1 MAEIPIWPG
10 SSSFALVTNPTPFG
24 FYDADN
30 QFTSSADQVSVWCA
44 RRLGYP
50 LVDVEL
56 QDINFYTCFEEAVTA
71 YGNEVYL
78 YKIRENYLSLEGN
91 PTGSVLNTEVI
102 TPTLGNEIRIAK
114 TYGTEAGSGGN
125 TEYYSGSIPLLG
137 GVQDYDL
144 TSWSQA
150 SASLSPGDSIEIK
163 RLFYEAPPAI
173 TRFFDPYA
181 GTGTG
186 MQSLM
191 DTFGFGQYSPGV
203 NFLLMPVYH
212 DLLTMQ
218 AIEMNDNIRKSAYSF
233 ELINNKLT
241 LFPIPTRDATLFF
254 EYVKLSERD
263 SVIKDA
269 AANGSLISNISN
281 VPYQNPSYT
290 QINTVGRQW
299 VYQYTL
305 ALAKEMLGYI
315 RGKYQTVPV
324 PGAEVTLNG
333 SDLLSAASSEK
344 TSLLEQLRETLEE
357 TSRRNQLERKAQESQ
372 FLRDDLSNVPMVIF
386 IG

>member
-10 SSSFALVTNPTPFG
+10 SSSFFPGDTPFG
-24 FYDADN
+24 FYDNEFDF
-30 QFTSSADQVSVWCA
+30 QTESDKVSVWCA

-56 QDINFYTCFEEAVTA
+56 QDINFYACFEEAVTA

-114 TYGTEAGSGGN
+114 TYGTEAGSGGD
-125 TEYYSGSIPLLG
+125 TEYYSGSIPLTAG
-137 GVQDYDL
+137 IQDYDL
-144 TSWSQA
+144 ESWSQA

-186 MQSLM
+186 LQSLM

-218 AIEMNDNIRKSAYSF
+218 AIEMNDEIRKSAYSF

-241 LFPIPTRDATLFF
+241 LFPIPTQNATLFF
-254 EYVKLSERD
+254 EYVKVSERD

-269 AANGSLISNISN
+269 ASSGSLISNISN
-281 VPYQNPSYT
+281 VPYENPTYG

-305 ALAKEMLGYI
+305 ALAKEMLGYV

-344 TSLLEQLRETLEE
+344 TSLLEQLRGTLEE
-357 TSRRNQLERKAQESQ
+357 TSRKNQLERKSQESE
-372 FLRDDLSNVPMVIF
+372 FLESDLTNVPMVIY

>member
-10 SSSFALVTNPTPFG
+10 SSSFFPGDTPFG
-24 FYDADN
+24 FYDNEFDF
-30 QFTSSADQVSVWCA
+30 QTESDKVSVWCA

-56 QDINFYTCFEEAVTA
+56 QDINFYACFEEAVTA

-114 TYGTEAGSGGN
+114 TYGTEAGSGGD
-125 TEYYSGSIPLLG
+125 TEYYSGSIPLTAG
-137 GVQDYDL
+137 IQDYDL
-144 TSWSQA
+144 ESWSQA
-150 SASLSPGDSIEIK
+150 SASLLPGDSVEIK

-218 AIEMNDNIRKSAYSF
+218 AIEMNDEIRKSAYSF
-233 ELINNKLT
+233 ELVNNKLK
-241 LFPIPTRDATLFF
+241 LFPIPTQDATLYFQ
-254 EYVKLSERD
+254 YVKVSERD
-263 SVIKDA
+263 SVIKDGEA
-269 AANGSLISNISN
+269 SGSLISNISN
-281 VPYQNPSYT
+281 VPYENPTYG

-305 ALAKEMLGYI
+305 ALAKEMLGYV

-333 SDLLSAASSEK
+333 GDLLSAASSEK
-344 TSLLEQLRETLEE
+344 TSLLEQLRGTLEE
-357 TSRRNQLERKAQESQ
+357 TSRKNQLERKSQESE
-372 FLRDDLSNVPMVIF
+372 FLKSDLTNVPMVIY
-386 IG
+386 IA

>member
-10 SSSFALVTNPTPFG
+10 SSSFFPGDTPFG
-24 FYDADN
+24 FYDNEFDF
-30 QFTSSADQVSVWCA
+30 QTESDKVSVWCA

-56 QDINFYTCFEEAVTA
+56 QDINFYACFEEAVTA

-91 PTGSVLNTEVI
+91 PTGSILNTEVI

-114 TYGTEAGSGGN
+114 TYGTEAGSGGD
-125 TEYYSGSIPLLG
+125 TEYYSGSIPLST

-186 MQSLM
+186 LQSLM

-218 AIEMNDNIRKSAYSF
+218 AIEMNDEIRKSAYSF
-233 ELINNKLT
+233 ELVNNKLK
-241 LFPIPTRDATLFF
+241 LFPIPTQDATLYFQ
-254 EYVKLSERD
+254 YVKVSERD
-263 SVIKDA
+263 SVIKDGEA
-269 AANGSLISNISN
+269 SGSLISNISN
-281 VPYQNPSYT
+281 VPYENPTYG

-305 ALAKEMLGYI
+305 ALAKEMLGYV

-344 TSLLEQLRETLEE
+344 TSLLEQLRGTLEE
-357 TSRRNQLERKAQESQ
+357 TSRKNQLERKSQESE
-372 FLRDDLSNVPMVIF
+372 FLKSDLTNVPMVIY
-386 IG
+386 IA

>member
-10 SSSFALVTNPTPFG
+10 SSSFFPGDTPFG
-24 FYDADN
+24 FYDNEFDF
-30 QFTSSADQVSVWCA
+30 QTESDKVSVWCA

-56 QDINFYTCFEEAVTA
+56 QDINFYACFEEAVTA

-114 TYGTEAGSGGN
+114 TYGTEAGSGGD
-125 TEYYSGSIPLLG
+125 TEYYSGSIPLTAG
-137 GVQDYDL
+137 IQDYDL
-144 TSWSQA
+144 ESWSQA
-150 SASLSPGDSIEIK
+150 SASLSPGDSIEVK

-218 AIEMNDNIRKSAYSF
+218 AIEMNDDIRKSAYSF

-241 LFPIPTRDATLFF
+241 LFPIPTQNAILFF
-254 EYVKLSERD
+254 EYVKVSERD
-263 SVIKDA
+263 SVIKDGEA
-269 AANGSLISNISN
+269 SGSLISNISN
-281 VPYQNPSYT
+281 VPYENPTYG

-305 ALAKEMLGYI
+305 ALAKEMLGYV

-333 SDLLSAASSEK
+333 GDLLSAASSEK
-344 TSLLEQLRETLEE
+344 TSLLEQLRGTLEE
-357 TSRRNQLERKAQESQ
+357 TSRKNQLERKSQESE
-372 FLRDDLSNVPMVIF
+372 FLKSDLTNVPMVIY
-386 IG
+386 IA

>member
-344 TSLLEQLRETLEE
+344 TSLLEQLRGTLEE

>member
-10 SSSFALVTNPTPFG
+10 SSSFESGDTPFG

-30 QFTSSADQVSVWCA
+30 QFTESANYVSTWCA

-56 QDINFYTCFEEAVTA
+56 QDVNFFACFEEAVTV

-114 TYGTEAGSGGN
+114 TYGTEAGSGGD
-125 TEYYSGSIPLLG
+125 TEYYSGSIPLTA

-144 TSWSQA
+144 ESWSQA

-186 MQSLM
+186 LQSLM

-218 AIEMNDNIRKSAYSF
+218 AIEMNDDIRKSAYSF

-241 LFPIPTRDATLFF
+241 LFPIPTQNATLFF
-254 EYVKLSERD
+254 EYVKVSERD

-269 AANGSLISNISN
+269 ASSGSLISNISN
-281 VPYQNPSYT
+281 VPYENPTYA

-333 SDLLSAASSEK
+333 GDLLSAASSEK
-344 TSLLEQLRETLEE
+344 TSLLEQLRGTLEE
-357 TSRRNQLERKAQESQ
+357 TSRKNQLERKSQESQ
-372 FLRDDLSNVPMVIF
+372 FLRDDLTNVPMVIF

>member
-344 TSLLEQLRETLEE
+344 TSLLEQLRGTLEE

-372 FLRDDLSNVPMVIF
+372 FLRDDLSNVPMLIF

>member
-1 MAEIPIWPG
+1 MADIPIWPG
-10 SSSFALVTNPTPFG
+10 SSSFSPGSTPFG
-24 FYDADN
+24 FYDTELSF
-30 QFTSSADQVSVWCA
+30 QTEADQVAVWCA

-50 LVDVEL
+50 LADVEL
-56 QDINFYTCFEEAVTA
+56 QDVNFYACFEEAVTA

-91 PTGSVLNTEVI
+91 TTGSILNTEVI
-102 TPTLGNEIRIAK
+102 SPSLGNQIRIAEN
-114 TYGTEAGSGGN
+114 YGTEAGSGGN
-125 TEYYSGSIPLLG
+125 TEYYSGSINLKT

-144 TSWSQA
+144 TAWSAA
-150 SASLSPGDSIEIK
+150 SASLIPGDSIEIK
-163 RLFYEAPPAI
+163 ELFYQAPPAI

-186 MQSLM
+186 LQSLM

-218 AIEMNDNIRKSAYSF
+218 AIEMNDEIRKSAYSF
-233 ELINNKLT
+233 ELVNNKLK
-241 LFPIPTRDATLFF
+241 LFPIPTKDSLLFF
-254 EYVKLSERD
+254 KYIKKSERN
-263 SVIKDA
+263 SVIKNA
-269 AANGSLISNISN
+269 EASGSLISNISN
-281 VPYQNPSYT
+281 VPYENPTYG

-315 RGKYQTVPV
+315 RGKYHTVPV
-324 PGAEVTLNG
+324 PGAEVTLNSG
-333 SDLLSAASSEK
+333 DLLTAATVEK
-344 TSLLEQLRETLEE
+344 AALLEQLRGTLEE
-357 TSRRNQLERKAQESQ
+357 TSRKNQLERKAQESQ
-372 FLRDDLSNVPMVIF
+372 FLKEDLDSVPMLIY

>member
-1 MAEIPIWPG
+1 MADISIWPG
-10 SSSFALVTNPTPFG
+10 SSSFAPGDTPFG

-56 QDINFYTCFEEAVTA
+56 QDINFYACFEEAVTV

-114 TYGTEAGSGGN
+114 TYGTEAGSGGD
-125 TEYYSGSIPLLG
+125 TEYYSGSIPLSR

-144 TSWSQA
+144 TAWANA
-150 SASLSPGDSIEIK
+150 SASLSAGDSIEIK
-163 RLFYEAPPAI
+163 RIFYEAPPAI

-186 MQSLM
+186 LQSLM

-218 AIEMNDNIRKSAYSF
+218 AIEMNDKVRKSAYSF
-233 ELINNKLT
+233 ELINNKLR
-241 LFPIPTRDATLFF
+241 LFPIPVRNATLYFQ
-254 EYVKLSERD
+254 YIKKSERD
-263 SVIKDA
+263 SVIKDG
-269 AANGSLISNISN
+269 AANGSLISNVSN
-281 VPYQNPSYT
+281 VPYNNPTYS
-290 QINTVGRQW
+290 QINAVGRQW
-299 VYQYTL
+299 IVQYTL
-305 ALAKEMLGYI
+305 ALAKEMLGLI
-315 RGKYQTVPV
+315 RGKYQSVPV
-324 PGAEVTLNG
+324 PGAEVTLNQA
-333 SDLLSAASSEK
+333 DLLSGARDEK
-344 TSLLEQLRETLEE
+344 TALLEQLRGTLEE
-357 TSRRNQLERKAQESQ
+357 TSRKNQLERKSQESQ
-372 FLRDDLSNVPMVIF
+372 FLKDDLNSVPMLIY

>member
-10 SSSFALVTNPTPFG
+10 SSSFESGDTPFG

-30 QFTSSADQVSVWCA
+30 QFTESANYVSTWCA

-50 LVDVEL
+50 LVDIEL
-56 QDINFYTCFEEAVTA
+56 QDVNFFACFEEAVTV

-114 TYGTEAGSGGN
+114 TYGTEAGSGGD
-125 TEYYSGSIPLLG
+125 TEHYSGSIPLTAG
-137 GVQDYDL
+137 IQDYDL
-144 TSWSQA
+144 TSWSQDN
-150 SASLSPGDSIEIK
+150 ASLSPGDSIEIK

-186 MQSLM
+186 LQSLM

-218 AIEMNDNIRKSAYSF
+218 AIEMNDEIRKSAYSF

-241 LFPIPTRDATLFF
+241 LFPIPTRDAVLFF
-254 EYVKLSERD
+254 EYVKVSERD

-269 AANGSLISNISN
+269 ASSGSLISNISN
-281 VPYQNPSYT
+281 VPYENPSYT

-344 TSLLEQLRETLEE
+344 TSLLEQLRGTLEE
-357 TSRRNQLERKAQESQ
+357 TSRKNQLERKSQESE
-372 FLRDDLSNVPMVIF
+372 FLKTDLTNVPMVIY

>member
-10 SSSFALVTNPTPFG
+10 SSSFESGDTPFG

-30 QFTSSADQVSVWCA
+30 QFTESANYVSTWCA

-50 LVDVEL
+50 LVDIEL
-56 QDINFYTCFEEAVTA
+56 QDVNFFACFEEAVTV

-91 PTGSVLNTEVI
+91 STGSVLNTEVI

-114 TYGTEAGSGGN
+114 TYGTEAGSGGD
-125 TEYYSGSIPLLG
+125 TEHYSGSIPLTAG
-137 GVQDYDL
+137 IQDYDL
-144 TSWSQA
+144 TSWSQDN
-150 SASLSPGDSIEIK
+150 ASLSPGDSIEIK

-186 MQSLM
+186 LQSLM

-218 AIEMNDNIRKSAYSF
+218 AIEMNDEIRKSAYSF

-241 LFPIPTRDATLFF
+241 LFPIPTRDAVLFF
-254 EYVKLSERD
+254 EYVKVSERD

-269 AANGSLISNISN
+269 ASSGSLISNISN
-281 VPYQNPSYT
+281 VPYENPSYT

-344 TSLLEQLRETLEE
+344 TSLLEQLRGTLEE
-357 TSRRNQLERKAQESQ
+357 TSRKNQLERKSQESE
-372 FLRDDLSNVPMVIF
+372 FLKTDLTNVPMVIY

>member
-10 SSSFALVTNPTPFG
+10 SSSFFPGDTPFG
-24 FYDADN
+24 FYDNELDF
-30 QFTSSADQVSVWCA
+30 QTESDKVSVWCA

-56 QDINFYTCFEEAVTA
+56 QDINFYACFEEAVTA

-114 TYGTEAGSGGN
+114 TYGTEAGSGGD
-125 TEYYSGSIPLLG
+125 TEYYSGSIPLTAG
-137 GVQDYDL
+137 IQDYDL

-186 MQSLM
+186 LQSLM

-218 AIEMNDNIRKSAYSF
+218 AIEMNDDIRKSAYSF

-241 LFPIPTRDATLFF
+241 LFPIPTQNATLFF
-254 EYVKLSERD
+254 EYVKASERD

-269 AANGSLISNISN
+269 ASSGSLISNISN
-281 VPYQNPSYT
+281 VPYENPTYA

-305 ALAKEMLGYI
+305 ALAKEMLGYV

-344 TSLLEQLRETLEE
+344 TSLLEQLRGTLEE
-357 TSRRNQLERKAQESQ
+357 TSRKNQLERKSQESE
-372 FLRDDLSNVPMVIF
+372 FLKSDLTNVPMVIY
-386 IG
+386 IA

>member
-241 LFPIPTRDATLFF
+241 LFPIPTRNATLFF

-344 TSLLEQLRETLEE
+344 TSLLEQLRGTLEE

>member
-357 TSRRNQLERKAQESQ
+357 TSRKNQLERKAQESQ

>member
-1 MAEIPIWPG
+1 
-10 SSSFALVTNPTPFG
+10 
-24 FYDADN
+24 
-30 QFTSSADQVSVWCA
+30 
-44 RRLGYP
+44 
-50 LVDVEL
+50 
-56 QDINFYTCFEEAVTA
+56 
-71 YGNEVYL
+71 
-78 YKIRENYLSLEGN
+78 
-91 PTGSVLNTEVI
+91 
-102 TPTLGNEIRIAK
+102 
-114 TYGTEAGSGGN
+114 
-125 TEYYSGSIPLLG
+125 
-137 GVQDYDL
+137 
-144 TSWSQA
+144 
-150 SASLSPGDSIEIK
+150 
-163 RLFYEAPPAI
+163 
-173 TRFFDPYA
+173 
-181 GTGTG
+181 
-186 MQSLM
+186 
-191 DTFGFGQYSPGV
+191 
-203 NFLLMPVYH
+203 
-212 DLLTMQ
+212 
-218 AIEMNDNIRKSAYSF
+218 
-233 ELINNKLT
+233 

-357 TSRRNQLERKAQESQ
+357 TSRKNQLERKAQESQ

>member
-1 MAEIPIWPG
+1 MDIPIWPG
-10 SSSFALVTNPTPFG
+10 SSSFAPGDTPFG
-24 FYDADN
+24 FYDAES
-30 QFTSSADQVSVWCA
+30 QFVTASDQVALWCS

-50 LVDVEL
+50 LVDIEL
-56 QDINFYTCFEEAVTA
+56 QDVNFYACFEEAVTV

-102 TPTLGNEIRIAK
+102 TPTLGNQIRIAK
-114 TYGTEAGSGGN
+114 TYGTEAGSGGDV
-125 TEYYSGSIPLLG
+125 EYYSGSIPLTAG
-137 GVQDYDL
+137 IQDYDL
-144 TSWSQA
+144 TAWANA

-163 RLFYEAPPAI
+163 RIFYEAPPAI

-186 MQSLM
+186 LQSLM

-218 AIEMNDNIRKSAYSF
+218 AIELNDEVRKSAYTF
-233 ELINNKLT
+233 ELINNKLKI
-241 LFPIPTRDATLFF
+241 FPIPVNNAILFF
-254 EYVKLSERD
+254 QYVKKSERD
-263 SVIKDA
+263 SVIGDA
-269 AANGSLISNISN
+269 GANGSLISNVSN
-281 VPYQNPSYT
+281 VPYNNPVYS
-290 QINTVGRQW
+290 QINAVGKQW
-299 VYQYTL
+299 IFQYTL

-315 RGKYQTVPV
+315 RGKYQQVPV
-324 PGAEVTLNG
+324 PGAEVTLNAA
-333 SDLLSAASSEK
+333 DLLSSS
-344 TSLLEQLRETLEE
+344 TSDKVALLEQLRDTLDE
-357 TSRRNQLERKAQESQ
+357 TSRKNQLERKSQESE
-372 FLRDDLSNVPMVIF
+372 FLKTDFSNVPMLIY

>member
-1 MAEIPIWPG
+1 MDIPIWPG
-10 SSSFALVTNPTPFG
+10 SSSFAPGDTPFG
-24 FYDADN
+24 FYDAES
-30 QFTSSADQVSVWCA
+30 QFVTASDQVALWCS

-50 LVDVEL
+50 LVDIEL
-56 QDINFYTCFEEAVTA
+56 QDVNFYACFEEAVTV

-102 TPTLGNEIRIAK
+102 TPTLGNQIRIAK

-125 TEYYSGSIPLLG
+125 VEYYSGSIPLTAG
-137 GVQDYDL
+137 IQDYDL
-144 TSWSQA
+144 TAWANA

-163 RLFYEAPPAI
+163 RIFYEAPPAI

-186 MQSLM
+186 LQSLM

-218 AIEMNDNIRKSAYSF
+218 AIELNDEVRKSAYTF
-233 ELINNKLT
+233 ELINNKLKI
-241 LFPIPTRDATLFF
+241 FPIPVNNAILFF
-254 EYVKLSERD
+254 QYVKKSERD
-263 SVIKDA
+263 SVIGDA
-269 AANGSLISNISN
+269 GANGSLISNVSN
-281 VPYQNPSYT
+281 VPYNNPVYS
-290 QINTVGRQW
+290 QINAVGKQW
-299 VYQYTL
+299 IFQYTL

-315 RGKYQTVPV
+315 RGKYQQVPV
-324 PGAEVTLNG
+324 PGAEVTLNAA
-333 SDLLSAASSEK
+333 DLLSSS
-344 TSLLEQLRETLEE
+344 TSDKVALLEQLRDTLDE
-357 TSRRNQLERKAQESQ
+357 TSRKNQLERKSQESE
-372 FLRDDLSNVPMVIF
+372 FLKTDFSNVPMLIY

>member
-1 MAEIPIWPG
+1 
-10 SSSFALVTNPTPFG
+10 
-24 FYDADN
+24 
-30 QFTSSADQVSVWCA
+30 
-44 RRLGYP
+44 
-50 LVDVEL
+50 
-56 QDINFYTCFEEAVTA
+56 
-71 YGNEVYL
+71 
-78 YKIRENYLSLEGN
+78 
-91 PTGSVLNTEVI
+91 
-102 TPTLGNEIRIAK
+102 
-114 TYGTEAGSGGN
+114 
-125 TEYYSGSIPLLG
+125 
-137 GVQDYDL
+137 
-144 TSWSQA
+144 
-150 SASLSPGDSIEIK
+150 
-163 RLFYEAPPAI
+163 
-173 TRFFDPYA
+173 
-181 GTGTG
+181 

-218 AIEMNDNIRKSAYSF
+218 AIEMNDDIRKSAYSF

-241 LFPIPTRDATLFF
+241 LFPIPTQNATLFF
-254 EYVKLSERD
+254 EYVKASERD

-269 AANGSLISNISN
+269 ASSGSLISNISN
-281 VPYQNPSYT
+281 VPYENPTYA

-344 TSLLEQLRETLEE
+344 TSLLEQLRGTLEE
-357 TSRRNQLERKAQESQ
+357 TSRKNQLERKSQESE
-372 FLRDDLSNVPMVIF
+372 FLKSDLTNVPMVIY

>member
-1 MAEIPIWPG
+1 MIISIWPG
-10 SSSFALVTNPTPFG
+10 SSSFSPGDTPFG
-24 FYDADN
+24 FYDNDA
-30 QFTSSADQVSVWCA
+30 QFVTASDQVAVWCA

-50 LVDVEL
+50 LMDVEL
-56 QDINFYTCFEEAVTA
+56 QDVNFYTCFEEAVTV

-91 PTGSVLNTEVI
+91 TTGSVLNTEVI
-102 TPTLGNEIRIAK
+102 SPSLGNEIRIAK

-125 TEYYSGSIPLLG
+125 TEYYTGSIQMQY

-144 TSWSQA
+144 DAWASS

-163 RLFYEAPPAI
+163 RIFFEAPPPI

-191 DTFGFGQYSPGV
+191 DSFGFGQMSPGV

-212 DLLTMQ
+212 DLLSIQ
-218 AIEMNDNIRKSAYSF
+218 AIELNDQIRRSAHTF
-233 ELINNKLT
+233 ELINNKLRI
-241 LFPIPTRDATLFF
+241 FPIPTRDIILNFQYIK
-254 EYVKLSERD
+254 ESERN
-263 SVIKDA
+263 SVIKNGA
-269 AANGSLISNISN
+269 SGGSLISNISN
-281 VPYQNPSYT
+281 VPYNNPNYT
-290 QINTVGRQW
+290 QLNAYSRQW
-299 VYQYTL
+299 VFQYTL

-315 RGKYQTVPV
+315 RGKYQQVPI
-324 PGAEVTLNG
+324 PGSEVTLNG
-333 SDLLSAASSEK
+333 SDLLLAAEREK
-344 TSLLEQLRETLEE
+344 GALLEQLRMTLDE
-357 TSRRNQLERKAQESQ
+357 TSRKNQLERKSQESE
-372 FLRDDLSNVPMVIF
+372 FLKTDLTNVPLTIW

>member
-1 MAEIPIWPG
+1 MADISIWPG
-10 SSSFALVTNPTPFG
+10 SSSFAPGDTPFG

-56 QDINFYTCFEEAVTA
+56 QDINFYACFEEAVTV

-114 TYGTEAGSGGN
+114 TYGTEAGSGGD
-125 TEYYSGSIPLLG
+125 TEYYSGSIPLTS

-144 TSWSQA
+144 TAWANA
-150 SASLSPGDSIEIK
+150 SASLSAGDSIEIK
-163 RLFYEAPPAI
+163 RIFYEAPPAI

-186 MQSLM
+186 LQSLM

-212 DLLTMQ
+212 DLLTIQ
-218 AIEMNDNIRKSAYSF
+218 AIEMNDEVRKSAYSF
-233 ELINNKLT
+233 ELINNKLK
-241 LFPIPTRDATLFF
+241 LFPIPVQNATLYFQ
-254 EYVKLSERD
+254 YIKKSERD

-269 AANGSLISNISN
+269 AANGSLISNVSN
-281 VPYQNPSYT
+281 VPYNNPTYS
-290 QINTVGRQW
+290 QINAVGRQW
-299 VYQYTL
+299 IFQYTL
-305 ALAKEMLGYI
+305 ALAKEMLGLI
-315 RGKYQTVPV
+315 RGKYQSVPV
-324 PGAEVTLNG
+324 PGAEVTLNQA
-333 SDLLSAASSEK
+333 DLLSGARDEK
-344 TSLLEQLRETLEE
+344 TALLEQLRGTLEE
-357 TSRRNQLERKAQESQ
+357 TSRKNQLERKSQESQ
-372 FLRDDLSNVPMVIF
+372 FLKDDLNSVPMLIY

>member
-10 SSSFALVTNPTPFG
+10 SSSFESGDTPFG

-30 QFTSSADQVSVWCA
+30 QFTESANYVSTWCA

-56 QDINFYTCFEEAVTA
+56 QDVNFFACFEEAVTV

-114 TYGTEAGSGGN
+114 TYGTEAGSGGD
-125 TEYYSGSIPLLG
+125 TEYYSGSIPLTA

-144 TSWSQA
+144 TSWSQTN
-150 SASLSPGDSIEIK
+150 ASLSPGDSIEIK

-218 AIEMNDNIRKSAYSF
+218 AIEMNDDIRKSAYSF

-241 LFPIPTRDATLFF
+241 LFPIPTQNATLFF
-254 EYVKLSERD
+254 EYVKVSERD

-269 AANGSLISNISN
+269 AADGSLISNISN
-281 VPYQNPSYT
+281 VPYENPTYA

-344 TSLLEQLRETLEE
+344 TSLLEQLRGTLEE
-357 TSRRNQLERKAQESQ
+357 TSRKNQLERKSQESE
-372 FLRDDLSNVPMVIF
+372 FLKSDLTNVPMVIY

>member
-10 SSSFALVTNPTPFG
+10 SSSFESGDTPFG

-30 QFTSSADQVSVWCA
+30 QFTESANYVSTWCA

-56 QDINFYTCFEEAVTA
+56 QDVNFFACFEEAVTV

-114 TYGTEAGSGGN
+114 TYGTEAGSGGD
-125 TEYYSGSIPLLG
+125 TEYYSGSIPLTA

-186 MQSLM
+186 LQSLM

-218 AIEMNDNIRKSAYSF
+218 AIEMNDDIRKSAYSF

-241 LFPIPTRDATLFF
+241 LFPIPTQNATLFF
-254 EYVKLSERD
+254 EYVKASERD

-269 AANGSLISNISN
+269 ASSGSLISNISN
-281 VPYQNPSYT
+281 VPYENPSYT

-344 TSLLEQLRETLEE
+344 TSLLEQLRGTLEE
-357 TSRRNQLERKAQESQ
+357 TSRKNQLERKSQESE
-372 FLRDDLSNVPMVIF
+372 FLKSDLTNVPMLIY

>member
-1 MAEIPIWPG
+1 MDIPIWPG
-10 SSSFALVTNPTPFG
+10 SSSFAPGDTPFG
-24 FYDADN
+24 FYDAES
-30 QFTSSADQVSVWCA
+30 QFVTASDQVALWCS

-50 LVDVEL
+50 LVDIEL
-56 QDINFYTCFEEAVTA
+56 QDVNFYACFEEAVTV

-102 TPTLGNEIRIAK
+102 TPTLGNQIRIAK

-125 TEYYSGSIPLLG
+125 VEYYSGSIPLTT

-144 TSWSQA
+144 TAWANA
-150 SASLSPGDSIEIK
+150 SASLAPGDSIEIK
-163 RLFYEAPPAI
+163 RIFYEAPPAI

-186 MQSLM
+186 LQSLM

-218 AIEMNDNIRKSAYSF
+218 AIELNDEIRKSAYTF
-233 ELINNKLT
+233 ELINNKLKI
-241 LFPIPTRDATLFF
+241 FPIPVNNAILFF
-254 EYVKLSERD
+254 QYVKKSERD
-263 SVIKDA
+263 SVIGDA
-269 AANGSLISNISN
+269 GANGSLISNVSN
-281 VPYQNPSYT
+281 VPYNNPVYS
-290 QINTVGRQW
+290 QINAVGKQW
-299 VYQYTL
+299 IFQYTL

-315 RGKYQTVPV
+315 RGKYQQVPV
-324 PGAEVTLNG
+324 PGAEVTLNAA
-333 SDLLSAASSEK
+333 DLLSSSANEK
-344 TSLLEQLRETLEE
+344 TALLEQLRETLAE
-357 TSRRNQLERKAQESQ
+357 TSRKNQLERKSQESE
-372 FLRDDLSNVPMVIF
+372 FLKTDFSNVPMLIY

>member
-1 MAEIPIWPG
+1 MDIPIWPG
-10 SSSFALVTNPTPFG
+10 SSSFAPGDTPFG
-24 FYDADN
+24 FYDAES
-30 QFTSSADQVSVWCA
+30 QFVTASDQVALWCS

-50 LVDVEL
+50 LVDIEL
-56 QDINFYTCFEEAVTA
+56 QDVNFYACFEEAVTV

-102 TPTLGNEIRIAK
+102 TPTLGNQIRIAK
-114 TYGTEAGSGGN
+114 TYGTEAGSGGDV
-125 TEYYSGSIPLLG
+125 EYYSGSIPLTAG
-137 GVQDYDL
+137 IQDYDL
-144 TSWSQA
+144 TAWANA

-163 RLFYEAPPAI
+163 RIFYEAPPAI

-186 MQSLM
+186 LQSLM

-218 AIEMNDNIRKSAYSF
+218 AIELNDQVRKSAYTF
-233 ELINNKLT
+233 ELINNKLKI
-241 LFPIPTRDATLFF
+241 FPIPVNNAILFF
-254 EYVKLSERD
+254 QYVKKSERD
-263 SVIKDA
+263 SVIGDA
-269 AANGSLISNISN
+269 GANGSLISNVSN
-281 VPYQNPSYT
+281 VPYNNPVYS
-290 QINTVGRQW
+290 QINAVGKQW
-299 VYQYTL
+299 IFQYTL

-315 RGKYQTVPV
+315 RGKYQQVPV
-324 PGAEVTLNG
+324 PGAEVTLNAA
-333 SDLLSAASSEK
+333 DLLSSS
-344 TSLLEQLRETLEE
+344 TSDKVALLEQLRDTLDE
-357 TSRRNQLERKAQESQ
+357 TSRKNQLERKSQESE
-372 FLRDDLSNVPMVIF
+372 FLKTDFSNVPMLIY

>member
-10 SSSFALVTNPTPFG
+10 SSSFFPGDTPFG
-24 FYDADN
+24 FYDNEFDF
-30 QFTSSADQVSVWCA
+30 QTESDKVSVWCA

-114 TYGTEAGSGGN
+114 TYGTEAGSGGD
-125 TEYYSGSIPLLG
+125 TEYYSGSIPLTAG
-137 GVQDYDL
+137 IQDYDL
-144 TSWSQA
+144 ESWSQA

-218 AIEMNDNIRKSAYSF
+218 AIEMNDDIRKSAYSF

-241 LFPIPTRDATLFF
+241 LFPIPTQNATLFF
-254 EYVKLSERD
+254 EYVKASERD

-269 AANGSLISNISN
+269 ASGGSLISNISN
-281 VPYQNPSYT
+281 VPYENPTYG

-305 ALAKEMLGYI
+305 ALAKEMLGYV

-344 TSLLEQLRETLEE
+344 TSLLEQLRGTLEE
-357 TSRRNQLERKAQESQ
+357 TSRKNQLERKSQESE
-372 FLRDDLSNVPMVIF
+372 FLKSDLTNVPMVIY
-386 IG
+386 IA

>member
-10 SSSFALVTNPTPFG
+10 SSSFFPGDTPFG
-24 FYDADN
+24 FYDNEFDF
-30 QFTSSADQVSVWCA
+30 QTESDKVSVWCA

-56 QDINFYTCFEEAVTA
+56 QDINFYACFEEAVTA

-114 TYGTEAGSGGN
+114 TYGTEAGSGGD
-125 TEYYSGSIPLLG
+125 TEYYSGSIPLST

-186 MQSLM
+186 LQSLM

-218 AIEMNDNIRKSAYSF
+218 AIEMNDEIRKSAYSF
-233 ELINNKLT
+233 ELVNNKLK
-241 LFPIPTRDATLFF
+241 LFPIPTQDATLYFQ
-254 EYVKLSERD
+254 YVKVSERD
-263 SVIKDA
+263 SVIKDGEA
-269 AANGSLISNISN
+269 SGSLISNISN
-281 VPYQNPSYT
+281 VPYENPTYG

-333 SDLLSAASSEK
+333 SDLLLAANNEK
-344 TSLLEQLRETLEE
+344 TSLLEQLRGTLEE
-357 TSRRNQLERKAQESQ
+357 TSRKNQLERKSQESE
-372 FLRDDLSNVPMVIF
+372 FLKSDLTNVPMVIY